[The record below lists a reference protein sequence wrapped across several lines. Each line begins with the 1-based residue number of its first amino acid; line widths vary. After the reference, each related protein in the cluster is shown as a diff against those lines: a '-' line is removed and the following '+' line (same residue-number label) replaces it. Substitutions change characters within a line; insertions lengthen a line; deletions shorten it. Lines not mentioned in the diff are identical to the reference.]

1 MGSSN
6 TVSYSDSNATS
17 DRNVFKITKIG
28 KFEPGK
34 MMRLHNAVFGPTTS
48 IRDLTVKI
56 VKSESKTESTI
67 IVASLG
73 AFSDS
78 FLSTYVT

>member
-1 MGSSN
+1 
-6 TVSYSDSNATS
+6 
-17 DRNVFKITKIG
+17 
-28 KFEPGK
+28 

-56 VKSESKTESTI
+56 VQSESKTESTI
-67 IVASLG
+67 IVTSLG